1 MNLNVNN
8 FSLCLAA
15 LLVVITIGISCQQKL
30 GLTKAIL
37 ISITRAIIQLVIVGY
52 ILLYVFKVN
61 NILLTLA
68 LMLLIIFNASWNA
81 IQRGEA
87 GKHGVLYSF
96 IAIFIS
102 TTITIA
108 ALTLSGAIKFIPM
121 QVVPISGMIAS
132 NIMVAI
138 SLCYRELNNAFKTH
152 YQQLLEK
159 LALGAT
165 PAQASKAIIHHTI
178 KTGMLPT
185 INSAKTVGLVSL
197 PGMMTGLI
205 FAGVNPVHAI
215 KYQIMVT
222 FMLMAATSMGTIIA
236 VYLTYHNHF
245 NKRMQLINI

>member
-15 LLVVITIGISCQQKL
+15 ILVVIAIMISSQQKL
-30 GLTKAIL
+30 GLTKDII

-61 NILLTLA
+61 NLWLTLT

-81 IQRGEA
+81 IQRGKA

-96 IAIFIS
+96 IAIFSS
-102 TTITIA
+102 TTITITT
-108 ALTLSGAIKFIPM
+108 LTLSGAIKFIPM

-132 NIMVAI
+132 NVMVAI

-152 YQQLLEK
+152 RQQILEK

-165 PAQASKAIIHHTI
+165 PAQAAKSIIHHTI
-178 KTGMLPT
+178 KTGMMPT

-205 FAGVNPVHAI
+205 FAGVNPLYAI

-222 FMLMAATSMGTIIA
+222 FMLMAATSIGAIIA

-245 NKRMQLINI
+245 NKRMQLIEI

>member
-15 LLVVITIGISCQQKL
+15 ILVVIAIMISSQQKL
-30 GLTKAIL
+30 GLTKDII

-61 NILLTLA
+61 NLWLTLT

-81 IQRGEA
+81 IQRGKA

-96 IAIFIS
+96 IAIFSS
-102 TTITIA
+102 TTITITT
-108 ALTLSGAIKFIPM
+108 LTLSGAIKFIPM

-132 NIMVAI
+132 NVMVAI

-152 YQQLLEK
+152 RQQILEK

-165 PAQASKAIIHHTI
+165 PAQAAKSIIHHTI
-178 KTGMLPT
+178 KTGMVPT

-205 FAGVNPVHAI
+205 FAGVNPLYAI

-222 FMLMAATSMGTIIA
+222 FMLMAATSIGAIIA

-245 NKRMQLINI
+245 NKRMQLIEI